1 MNALEQI
8 AIVGAAES
16 DLGHTPHLSPLGLM
30 AQATHRAA
38 ADAGIPVGEI
48 DGVFAVTPYL
58 SQASLSF
65 SEYVGLTPRYHET
78 TNIGG
83 CSFLAHVRHAA
94 GAIAA
99 GLCET
104 ALVVYA
110 STQRSDGGRLMTTSE
125 VQVYERPYGAIFPIS
140 QFALIAQRHMHEF
153 GTTPEQLAQVAVA
166 HRAWAAMT
174 PTAYA
179 RDPIGIE
186 DVLAS
191 PLISSP
197 LHRLDCCL
205 VTDGGAAVILTRRAR
220 AGRLVR
226 TPVHVLGAAE
236 GFTHRNIAS
245 MDDLTVSAAA
255 VTGPAAFAQAGLSPA
270 DMDFAELYD
279 AFTISPIVI
288 LEDLGFCAK
297 GEGGPFVSGGRT
309 APGGELPVNTNGGG
323 LSHCHPGMLS
333 LFLLVEAV
341 RQLRHECGERQVAG
355 AELGVVHGL
364 GGTFAAAVTPSSP
377 AAGSR
382 VVRSCRPPNSVNTP
396 LSRRAR
402 RG

>member
-1 MNALEQI
+1 MSVFEQI

-16 DLGHTPHLSPLGLM
+16 DLGHTPQLSPLGLM
-30 AQATHRAA
+30 AQASMRAS
-38 ADAGIPVGEI
+38 ADAGIPLAEV
-48 DGVFAVTPYL
+48 DGVFAVTPYH

-65 SEYVGLTPRYHET
+65 CEYAGLKPRYHET

-94 GAIAA
+94 GAIAS

-110 STQRSDGGRLMTTSE
+110 STQRSDGGRLVTRSE
-125 VQVYERPYGAIFPIS
+125 VQTYEVPYGAIFPIS
-140 QFALIAQRHMHEF
+140 QFALIAQRHMHLY
-153 GTTPEQLAQVAVA
+153 GTTPEQLAEVAVA
-166 HRAWAAMT
+166 HRAWAALT
-174 PTAYA
+174 PTAFA
-179 RDPIGIE
+179 REPITVE

-191 PLISSP
+191 PMVSSP

-205 VTDGGAAVILTRRAR
+205 VTDGGAAVILTTRERAR
-220 AGRLVR
+220 SLGR

-236 GFTHRNIAS
+236 GFTHRNIAA
-245 MDDLTVSAAA
+245 MDDLTVSAGA
-255 VTGPAAFAQAGLSPA
+255 VTGPAAFAQAGVGPEE
-270 DMDFAELYD
+270 MDFVQLYD
-279 AFTISPIVI
+279 AFTITPIVI

-297 GEGGPFVSGGRT
+297 GEGGPFLSGGRT

-341 RQLRHECGERQVAG
+341 RQLRGECGDRQVPD

-364 GGTFAAAVTPSSP
+364 GGTFAAAATLV
-377 AAGSR
+377 
-382 VVRSCRPPNSVNTP
+382 
-396 LSRRAR
+396 LAR
-402 RG
+402 GA